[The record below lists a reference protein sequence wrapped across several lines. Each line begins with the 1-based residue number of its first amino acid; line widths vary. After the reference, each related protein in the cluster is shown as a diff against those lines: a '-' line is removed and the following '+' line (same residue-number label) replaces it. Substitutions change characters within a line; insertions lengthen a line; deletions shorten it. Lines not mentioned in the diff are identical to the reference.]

1 MVRIIGYRERENEE
15 GESFFLLEL
24 QGGIEM
30 VLSQTTNRYYATAK
44 RAFISSTFDENT
56 CEALIGT
63 EMPGEIAKEECEPY
77 QYMIK
82 ETGEEITLA
91 HRWVYLPGGVP
102 TPKRK
107 PMTPTEAIE
116 ADVSTFSTN
125 GVPEL
130 V

>member
-1 MVRIIGYRERENEE
+1 MVRIIGYRERENED

-56 CEALIGT
+56 CEALMGT
-63 EMPGEIAKEECEPY
+63 EMPGKIVKEECEPY
-77 QYMIK
+77 QYIIK
-82 ETGEEITLA
+82 ETGEEITLS
-91 HRWVYLPGGVP
+91 HRWVYFPEGALE
-102 TPKRK
+102 PKREPK
-107 PMTPTEAIE
+107 TPVEAIE

-125 GVPEL
+125 GVHEL